1 MVPRCSRCPMQI
13 SLNGVLRVCVV
24 WRPLAKHPRDQ
35 FVSPQIVHSLTG
47 ESPCQLIKASTP
59 ALGSPGPLFQF
70 LKGAYGHH
78 TYNVHNN
85 ISSMLIKS
93 CMPREW
99 DQWHKRPLHAWPGLC
114 KDINQEPE
122 MMENKLHVWP

>member
-1 MVPRCSRCPMQI
+1 MQI

-70 LKGAYGHH
+70 LKGVYGHH
-78 TYNVHNN
+78 TYIQCEQQYIINVNKELYAKGVGPVAQEA
-85 ISSMLIKS
+85 ITCLARIVQRYK
-93 CMPREW
+93 
-99 DQWHKRPLHAWPGLC
+99 PGTRNDG
-114 KDINQEPE
+114 K
-122 MMENKLHVWP
+122 